1 MKLSRQG
8 VQKMVSRAEFMA
20 RRVAQMK
27 WQNDKIQQ
35 ELKAVIPDEER
46 IASLNGYYSEG
57 VSLLEQ
63 CISMFQGGG
72 FDLQINMEKSMKNPS
87 LALYFEGDYHY
98 MDENGMYRGYAGFKV
113 EVTASLTSEFDVTVS
128 RSKGWTAAVERK
140 YYLKPYIE
148 DSLYYWLSDEVD
160 YAAPRVDMYWN
171 TAEEEEEAKLQ
182 AKRMQA
188 VKEWITHV

>member
-27 WQNDKIQQ
+27 WQNNEIQKH
-35 ELKAVIPDEER
+35 LKAVIPDEER
-46 IASLNGYYSEG
+46 IASLSGYYDES

-63 CISMFQGGG
+63 CISIFRGCG

-98 MDENGMYRGYAGFKV
+98 MDDNGMYRGYAGFKV
-113 EVTASLTSEFDVTVS
+113 EVTASLTSEFEINII

-140 YYLKPYIE
+140 YYLKPYID

-171 TAEEEEEAKLQ
+171 TAQEEAELQ
-182 AKRMQA
+182 AERMQA
-188 VKEWITHV
+188 VKEWITHA

>member
-8 VQKMVSRAEFMA
+8 VLRMVSRAEFMA
-20 RRVAQMK
+20 RKIAQMK
-27 WQNDKIQQ
+27 WQDNEIQKH
-35 ELKAVIPDEER
+35 LRAVVPDEER
-46 IASLNGYYSEG
+46 IASLNGYYNEG
-57 VSLLEQ
+57 ERLLEQ
-63 CISMFQGGG
+63 CISLFRGNG

-87 LALYFEGDYHY
+87 SALYFEGDYHY

-160 YAAPRVDMYWN
+160 AAAPRVDMYWN
-171 TAEEEEEAKLQ
+171 TAQEEAELQ
-182 AKRMQA
+182 AERMQA
-188 VKEWITHV
+188 VKEGALHG